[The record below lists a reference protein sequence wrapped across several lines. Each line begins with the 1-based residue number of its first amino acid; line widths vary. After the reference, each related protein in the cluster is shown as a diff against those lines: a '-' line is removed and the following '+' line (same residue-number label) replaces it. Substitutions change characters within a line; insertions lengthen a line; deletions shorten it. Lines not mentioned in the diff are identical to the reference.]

1 MRLKTKKGVKLGEVG
16 MIFMSVLSLV
26 LILKFPEVSI
36 EYINRGLKLC
46 VSTVIPS
53 LFPFMVVSELI
64 VAGGFAESVGAFFK
78 KPARLLFGI
87 SGEGASAFF
96 LGTLCGFPIGTRVAI
111 SLYER
116 GRISREELSR
126 LVCFSNNPSS
136 AFVISAVGVGLFGC
150 REFGVALYVITIA
163 SSVTIGIIQNLLL
176 PSDKLIIVSKSTKD
190 TRGQGG
196 IAAFSEAVSS
206 SASAMLKVCAFIVF
220 FSSFTGVVGVLLS
233 YFGVPQSARALL
245 FSFFELTCGA
255 SEAACVSELS
265 VAVLV
270 AAFAVGWSGL
280 SVHFQMIGL
289 CNGISIPLTRYFLS
303 KLGEGALNAVLVLLY
318 FKGFSDNLHFDAKSV
333 GVFSVLEA
341 NGGALYFA
349 IDFFFVLCLAF
360 GIFKRFKKKKERVVS
375 R

>member
-16 MIFMSVLSLV
+16 MIFMSALSLV

-87 SGEGASAFF
+87 SGEGASAFL

-136 AFVISAVGVGLFGC
+136 AFVISAV
-150 REFGVALYVITIA
+150 RNLY
-163 SSVTIGIIQNLLL
+163 
-176 PSDKLIIVSKSTKD
+176 
-190 TRGQGG
+190 
-196 IAAFSEAVSS
+196 
-206 SASAMLKVCAFIVF
+206 
-220 FSSFTGVVGVLLS
+220 
-233 YFGVPQSARALL
+233 
-245 FSFFELTCGA
+245 
-255 SEAACVSELS
+255 
-265 VAVLV
+265 
-270 AAFAVGWSGL
+270 
-280 SVHFQMIGL
+280 
-289 CNGISIPLTRYFLS
+289 
-303 KLGEGALNAVLVLLY
+303 
-318 FKGFSDNLHFDAKSV
+318 
-333 GVFSVLEA
+333 
-341 NGGALYFA
+341 
-349 IDFFFVLCLAF
+349 
-360 GIFKRFKKKKERVVS
+360 
-375 R
+375 